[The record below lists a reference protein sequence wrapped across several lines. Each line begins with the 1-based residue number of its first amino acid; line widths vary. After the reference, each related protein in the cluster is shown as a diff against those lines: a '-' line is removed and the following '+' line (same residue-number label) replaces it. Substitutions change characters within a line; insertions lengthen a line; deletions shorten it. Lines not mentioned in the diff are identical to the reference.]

1 MLSNKPIDLEIKNIN
16 DEIERTTTIHEKIAI
31 SLSKK
36 IGSMY
41 FIYILMSF
49 MIIWVLINIALLYFG
64 KNPFDKPY
72 DFTILL
78 LLSNSIQ
85 LLTPLFL
92 LVSQNIQEK
101 RDKALAD
108 QEYLVTTRTEA
119 EMKLTFEYLRDLSD
133 KLKSLLTKLNAQQQH
148 IISMEEKQEEFNN
161 IISSNLMSML
171 KNTVEQINEKPCL
184 LETVSTKEELA
195 DYLIKSLTKYK
206 ESIEKDS
213 E

>member
-1 MLSNKPIDLEIKNIN
+1 M
-16 DEIERTTTIHEKIAI
+16 
-31 SLSKK
+31 
-36 IGSMY
+36 
-41 FIYILMSF
+41 
-49 MIIWVLINIALLYFG
+49 ALLYIG
-64 KNPFDKPY
+64 KHPFDKPY

-85 LLTPLFL
+85 LFTPLFL

-119 EMKLTFEYLRDLSD
+119 EMKLNFEYLRDLSD
-133 KLKSLLTKLNAQQQH
+133 KLKSLFTKLNAQQQH

-161 IISSNLMSML
+161 IISSNLMNML
-171 KNTVEQINEKPCL
+171 RNTVEQINEKPCL
-184 LETVSTKEELA
+184 LETVSNQEELA

-206 ESIEKDS
+206 ENLEKKS
-213 E
+213 VE